1 MRVRH
6 LIGGIPR
13 YLRLLVGLIADPRV
27 ARADK
32 ALLAGAVVYTLTP
45 FDLVSDFLAIV
56 GRLDDLFLLALTM
69 DRLVA
74 RAGYEVV
81 RAHWDGPEEMLLSL
95 RESVGELASRVAG
108 AGASPAGSQGRG
120 PLTVS

>member
-1 MRVRH
+1 MRFRQ
-6 LIGGIPR
+6 LIAGIPR
-13 YLRLLVGLIADPRV
+13 YLQLLVRLIGDPRV

-32 ALLAGAVVYTLTP
+32 ALLAGAIVYTLTP
-45 FDLVSDFLAIV
+45 FDLVADFLAIV
-56 GRLDDLFLLALTM
+56 GRLDDLFLLALMM

-95 RESVGELASRVAG
+95 RESVGKLAARL
-108 AGASPAGSQGRG
+108 PAPVRGRLG
-120 PLTVS
+120 RKAEAR

>member
-95 RESVGELASRVAG
+95 RESVGELAAKL
-108 AGASPAGSQGRG
+108 PAPVRRRLGRKAEG
-120 PLTVS
+120 R